1 MNVEKKDV
9 DILLILWI
17 RNHPEFWSEL
27 KDIQISILVNRIVKE
42 KSFKELAYDYRVS
55 EERMRLLFD
64 GILNKIDTYISS
76 DVAKYLRI
84 INRKLNSRPDKP
96 FEVIEIHLN

>member
-9 DILLILWI
+9 DIFLILWI

-42 KSFKELAYDYRVS
+42 KSFKQLAYDYKVT
-55 EERMRLLFD
+55 EERMKLLFD
-64 GILNKIDTYISS
+64 GILQKIETYISP
-76 DVAKYLRI
+76 DVAKYLRV
-84 INRKLNSRPDKP
+84 INRKLNARPDKP
-96 FEVIEIHLN
+96 FEVIEIHMN